1 MQVHVNKN
9 KSSSKLL
16 LVYTNGMFNVRLG
29 VLSSRS
35 ITSQTLFSI
44 ENQNSF
50 PLEITQFNTEQS
62 STLLCWSL
70 SLGSLRKQGIVIPIK
85 AMSVVAAKGYLTRRA
100 SFSGVAVPAGVCFDF
115 LTGTQ
120 DTGLEF
126 TVHLGDGHVILAGQG
141 VTALSHCVHSVILI
155 GRVGGQKGL
164 FKGCK
169 GLGWLLSHPAWKTR
183 KPRYTTLTSLRSDL
197 LLLLFCLFVVFF
209 FISFWLTLISSNV
222 SIFGHSLFLFLKSFL
237 SFISGLSYPPH
248 DWPFSTVFFIGDKI
262 YQ

>member
-1 MQVHVNKN
+1 MQVNKN

-16 LVYTNGMFNVRLG
+16 LVYTNGMCNVQLG
-29 VLSSRS
+29 VLSSKS

-62 STLLCWSL
+62 STLLCRSL

-126 TVHLGDGHVILAGQG
+126 TVYLGDGHVILAGQG

-169 GLGWLLSHPAWKTR
+169 GLGWLLSHPA
-183 KPRYTTLTSLRSDL
+183 
-197 LLLLFCLFVVFF
+197 
-209 FISFWLTLISSNV
+209 
-222 SIFGHSLFLFLKSFL
+222 
-237 SFISGLSYPPH
+237 
-248 DWPFSTVFFIGDKI
+248 
-262 YQ
+262 

>member
-1 MQVHVNKN
+1 MQVNKN

-126 TVHLGDGHVILAGQG
+126 TVYLGDGHVILAGQG

-197 LLLLFCLFVVFF
+197 LLLLFCFVCC
-209 FISFWLTLISSNV
+209 
-222 SIFGHSLFLFLKSFL
+222 FLFFYKFL
-237 SFISGLSYPPH
+237 ANINIIKCLSLVTHY
-248 DWPFSTVFFIGDKI
+248 FCFLI
-262 YQ
+262 

>member
-1 MQVHVNKN
+1 MQVNKN

-29 VLSSRS
+29 VLSSKS

-126 TVHLGDGHVILAGQG
+126 TVYLGDGHVILAGQG

-169 GLGWLLSHPAWKTR
+169 GLGWLLSHPAWKIR

-222 SIFGHSLFLFLKSFL
+222 SIFGHSLFLFPYLAFEI
-237 SFISGLSYPPH
+237 IS
-248 DWPFSTVFFIGDKI
+248 
-262 YQ
+262 